1 MRPAAFV
8 DTDIPVHTADS
19 GHSLKGLCVR
29 ILRMVFKK
37 SEPCVIVSGV
47 LQESMHRYPAS
58 SPGRLPPGGSA
69 DLHLSHAA
77 YLPTDLTSIPQV
89 GWSRH
94 AWTAGPGV

>member
-19 GHSLKGLCVR
+19 GHSLKGLR
-29 ILRMVFKK
+29 ILRTVVKK

-58 SPGRLPPGGSA
+58 SPGACLREVLQA
-69 DLHLSHAA
+69 F
-77 YLPTDLTSIPQV
+77 T
-89 GWSRH
+89 
-94 AWTAGPGV
+94 

>member
-19 GHSLKGLCVR
+19 GHSLKGLCV
-29 ILRMVFKK
+29 
-37 SEPCVIVSGV
+37 IVSGV
-47 LQESMHRYPAS
+47 LQESMHCYPAS

-69 DLHLSHAA
+69 GLHLSHAA
-77 YLPTDLTSIPQV
+77 YLPTDLTSIPQF

-94 AWTAGPGV
+94 AWTAGPSV